1 MAARKEILGILEKH
15 KGKYY
20 SGEKLAE
27 ELNISRAAVW
37 KAIRQLRDDGY
48 LIDAATNK
56 GYCLSE
62 HIDLLRE
69 QGIWKYLG
77 PACQMLD
84 LQVIPSVGSTNAL
97 LRQKAEAGS
106 PEGTVLIAGM
116 QTDGKGRLGRRFYSP
131 SNTGVYLSL
140 LLRPV
145 QIAAELALRLTTMAA
160 AAACE
165 AIDAVSGKQTQIKWV
180 NDIYLEN
187 RKVAGILTEG
197 SVSMETGS
205 MDTVILGI
213 GINVYPPEGGFPG
226 EIRETAGAVLAETTE
241 DGKNRI
247 AAGFLNRFIS
257 YYLSGDFSA
266 YVQTYRKRCFVIGKE
281 ILVRTAASERK
292 ALALDIDEDCRLVVR
307 YEDGSED
314 RLNAGEIS
322 IKM

>member
-1 MAARKEILGILEKH
+1 MRPFPPRDRD
-15 KGKYY
+15 KG
-20 SGEKLAE
+20 E
-27 ELNISRAAVW
+27 
-37 KAIRQLRDDGY
+37 
-48 LIDAATNK
+48 
-56 GYCLSE
+56 
-62 HIDLLRE
+62 
-69 QGIWKYLG
+69 
-77 PACQMLD
+77 
-84 LQVIPSVGSTNAL
+84 
-97 LRQKAEAGS
+97 
-106 PEGTVLIAGM
+106 
-116 QTDGKGRLGRRFYSP
+116 RFYSP
-131 SNTGVYLSL
+131 SNTGVYLSV

-226 EIRETAGAVLAETTE
+226 EIRETAGAVLTETAE

-257 YYLSGDFSA
+257 YYLSGNFSA
-266 YVQTYRKRCFVIGKE
+266 YVQTYRKRCFVLGKE
-281 ILVRTAASERK
+281 ILVRAAASERK